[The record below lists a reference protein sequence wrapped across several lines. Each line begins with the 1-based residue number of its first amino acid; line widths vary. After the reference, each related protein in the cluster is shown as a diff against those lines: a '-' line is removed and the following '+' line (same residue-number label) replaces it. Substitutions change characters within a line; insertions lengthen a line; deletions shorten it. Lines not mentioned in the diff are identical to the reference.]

1 MSSSTGSRGA
11 HPCFCTRADE
21 IVQISKAD
29 TLVEL
34 GSGSSEKT
42 KVLLDAM
49 VRADSLARV
58 VPFDVSETMLVGAAE
73 EQPTRS
79 AIAASLMPPV

>member
-1 MSSSTGSRGA
+1 VVLRRGRQRVVEDITRVPEYYPTRA
-11 HPCFCTRADE
+11 EREILTDRADE
-21 IVQISKAD
+21 IIEISKAD

-49 VRADSLARV
+49 ARAERL
-58 VPFDVSETMLVGAAE
+58 
-73 EQPTRS
+73 TRWCPS
-79 AIAASLMPPV
+79 M